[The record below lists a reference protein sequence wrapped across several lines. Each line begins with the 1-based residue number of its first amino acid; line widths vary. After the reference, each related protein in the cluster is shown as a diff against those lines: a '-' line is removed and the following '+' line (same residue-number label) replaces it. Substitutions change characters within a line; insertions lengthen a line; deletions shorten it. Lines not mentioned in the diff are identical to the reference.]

1 MFFLF
6 WSLSPLSQLSY
17 IFIERNIGEELN
29 SLMGPV
35 LFVMILAY
43 FVADMFMLVY
53 SMAIDVLM
61 HCFMSDK
68 EIHSDDPS
76 TMYAVRDTCPH
87 LHELKEF
94 VEANKSEEKKDESE
108 MQEKGNTA

>member
-1 MFFLF
+1 MI
-6 WSLSPLSQLSY
+6 WHQVGSTIEQYVAKVLSVSSH
-17 IFIERNIGEELN
+17 G
-29 SLMGPV
+29 
-35 LFVMILAY
+35 
-43 FVADMFMLVY
+43 
-53 SMAIDVLM
+53 
-61 HCFMSDK
+61 FMSDK